1 MTNIRRTN
9 DECQTQ
15 FSFVIRHSSF
25 VINTATACTL
35 AATQP
40 SHLILPEI
48 FPGLIH
54 FPQRAM
60 PMTPHNGR
68 SYPRLV
74 VQGCNHDAWMDHHLG
89 RGNMHG

>member
-1 MTNIRRTN
+1 MTN

-15 FSFVIRHSSF
+15 FSFVIRHSGF
-25 VINTATACTL
+25 VIDAATACTL
-35 AATQP
+35 AAAHL

-54 FPQRAM
+54 SPQRAM
-60 PMTPHNGR
+60 PMTPYNGL

-74 VQGCNHDAWMDHHLG
+74 VQGCNHDAWMDHHPC
-89 RGNMHG
+89 RGNVHG